1 MKPNEK
7 KVLILLLEKKN
18 KLRIAWK
25 GPFTIETQISLVDYL
40 VNINEKKKIF
50 HGNMLKKY
58 YERPAQPEKLFASV
72 SDEPLNSGNTAVISI
87 PDD

>member
-1 MKPNEK
+1 MKPNE

-25 GPFTIETQISLVDYL
+25 GPITIETQISLVDYL

-50 HGNMLKKY
+50 HGNMLKKKY